1 MRLELTPFP
10 RLRIA
15 TSDYDSLR
23 EAGFEIVA
31 SHDLRLSASP
41 AAAFLLVRGDR
52 ADSVPRPKSAA
63 HFGTLTLRPR
73 GRVRAFNESLVP
85 RRVRQR
91 RNSRFNPSPLSS
103 LRLRTGSFGIV
114 PGVQQI
120 PVRSTN
126 CNSGRLHPAS
136 FSPRSG
142 RGTCPITVLPRQRR
156 ATSHPS
162 RAGPAPGA
170 LAPLEPAP
178 SLSTLDRSSWFPR
191 QGRQLEMKVTSA
203 KPARPAP
210 AARPA

>member
-1 MRLELTPFP
+1 MGGFG
-10 RLRIA
+10 I
-15 TSDYDSLR
+15 SLR
-23 EAGFEIVA
+23 
-31 SHDLRLSASP
+31 
-41 AAAFLLVRGDR
+41 
-52 ADSVPRPKSAA
+52 
-63 HFGTLTLRPR
+63 
-73 GRVRAFNESLVP
+73 VP

-91 RNSRFNPSPLSS
+91 LDSRFNPSPLSS
-103 LRLRTGSFGIV
+103 LRMRIGSFGIV

-142 RGTCPITVLPRQRR
+142 RCTCPITVLPRQRC

-178 SLSTLDRSSWFPR
+178 SLSTLDRSSWFPW

-203 KPARPAP
+203 KRRGRPRQRARPSKSDH
-210 AARPA
+210 AAYRPSPLAFAHRHLAAVCVKSTTKARGRIHPKCVGASGIGRGERTLS